1 MSAPARGSG
10 RGGGSE
16 PGRRF
21 RIAYAE
27 HRARE
32 GRGLADEAEL
42 LALPYLDR
50 GPLARQWA
58 VRART
63 FDAFRATVLDV
74 RAREVAPRSVAVAD
88 LGAGNAWLSYRLV
101 TLGHRAVA
109 VDFRTDA
116 VDGLGAAGPYGRH
129 LARMFDR
136 VAGDFE
142 ALPLADRTFDIAV
155 FNAAVHYARDLA
167 RALRQAAQIV
177 VSGGRL
183 AILDSPFYQ
192 SDEAG
197 RAMVEEKRRSGR
209 RVFGELADDLLS
221 YQPVEYLTADL
232 LTQASRSLGLAWRR
246 HRVWYPWWYELRPLT
261 ARLGGARPPSRFDL
275 WEATLP

>member
-1 MSAPARGSG
+1 MSRPVPGSG
-10 RGGGSE
+10 E

-21 RIAYAE
+21 RAAYAE

-32 GRGLADEAEL
+32 GRGATGDAEL

-50 GPLARQWA
+50 GPLGRQWR

-63 FDAFRATVLDV
+63 FDAFRARVLDV

-88 LGAGNAWLSYRLV
+88 LGAGNGWLCYRVV
-101 TLGHRAVA
+101 TSGHTAVA
-109 VDFRTDA
+109 VDFRTDS
-116 VDGLGAAGPYGRH
+116 VDGLGAAGRYRRH

-136 VAGDFE
+136 VAADFE
-142 ALPLADRTFDIAV
+142 ALPLVDGTFDIAV

-167 RALRQAAQIV
+167 LVLRQAARIV
-177 VSGGRL
+177 VSGGRI

-197 RAMVEEKRRSGR
+197 QAMVSEKQGNGR
-209 RVFGELADDLLS
+209 RVFNELAEDLLS
-221 YQPVEYLTADL
+221 RHPIEYLTVDR
-232 LTQASRSLGLAWRR
+232 LTQASSGLGLGWRR
-246 HRVWYPWWYELRPLT
+246 HRVRYPWWYELRPLT

-275 WEATLP
+275 WEATIP